1 MTDTPSAAEHEPAV
15 QLDVDRLDC
24 YQATLQLQVVLP
36 ALTQRSGRSLRD
48 QLDRASASVLLNL
61 AEGCGRRAPKDR
73 AHFYSIARGSA
84 MECAGAVDII
94 AVRGRAPLVACR
106 QARCLLVR
114 VVGMLTKLEQ
124 EARNR
129 RA

>member
-24 YQATLQLQVVLP
+24 YQAGLQLQGLLS
-36 ALTQRSGRSLRD
+36 ALTQRSGRALRD
-48 QLDRASASVLLNL
+48 QLERASASVLLNL

-84 MECAGAVDII
+84 MECAAAVDII

-106 QARCLLVR
+106 QARSLLVR
-114 VVGMLTKLEQ
+114 IVGMLTRLEQ
-124 EARNR
+124 EARRR